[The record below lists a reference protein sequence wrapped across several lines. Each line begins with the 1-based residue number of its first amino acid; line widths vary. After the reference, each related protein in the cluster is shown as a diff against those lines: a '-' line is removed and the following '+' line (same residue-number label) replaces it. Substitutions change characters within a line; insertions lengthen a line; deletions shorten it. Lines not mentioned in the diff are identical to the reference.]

1 MRQQPAP
8 RGRVRRE
15 MPAPRAGAMG
25 ALSGLVVESAVT
37 GTTGALTGLMARCV
51 LPVARPAAGTRQC
64 PDDGH
69 VTTGDGRSV
78 TVTSAQAGEAERL
91 LRLALEARRHP
102 MARHPLPGLQRAGAA
117 APAGRRATASA
128 PPGGPCPT
136 CPPAA
141 AHPGP

>member
-1 MRQQPAP
+1 MFSLWLGRRQAQGNAQTT
-8 RGRVRRE
+8 
-15 MPAPRAGAMG
+15 
-25 ALSGLVVESAVT
+25 VT
-37 GTTGALTGLMARCV
+37 
-51 LPVARPAAGTRQC
+51 
-64 PDDGH
+64 

-136 CPPAA
+136 
-141 AHPGP
+141 